1 MAAEDEEAVRE
12 AGEEEEEGD
21 MERWVPLLLLVELA
35 SWL

>member
-1 MAAEDEEAVRE
+1 MAEDEEAV
-12 AGEEEEEGD
+12 GEEEEEGD